1 MDLNNFL
8 KHVDINE
15 LHDKISNFRDLDFKN
30 LSYADIQKEIM
41 TVITFKTPKGD
52 MCVLSPISSNYP
64 SGTKFYRVRAIPEE
78 KKILPLDSMKLI
90 SDCWE
95 PPKEI
100 VKAGRL
106 NRDKEPLLYTSNDPC
121 VAAEELKVKEGEL
134 FSLIVYESTDTINMT
149 SIGLP
154 FEHSGLD
161 KNETLK
167 HKMIQDFLK
176 HEFIRDVGKGTE
188 YLYKISEVIIKDYF
202 DLPPVMQD
210 AWCYPS
216 IAKKGGL
223 NVCFRPI
230 NISKL
235 KLIGVQI
242 TSIETKDNNCFF
254 KTKIVANNSGD
265 GKTLNYY
272 HIGSDEQKAM
282 FPEMTSTA

>member
-1 MDLNNFL
+1 
-8 KHVDINE
+8 
-15 LHDKISNFRDLDFKN
+15 
-30 LSYADIQKEIM
+30 
-41 TVITFKTPKGD
+41 
-52 MCVLSPISSNYP
+52 
-64 SGTKFYRVRAIPEE
+64 
-78 KKILPLDSMKLI
+78 MKLI